1 MNKKVIFII
10 ILAVIAL
17 VVLTLSSFGPLAN
30 KRNSGAVNPIS
41 QKPQSQEQIPINNQ
55 PVQFNCFHNR
65 DVKENYYAISL
76 PQGWQIQ
83 SGQKAGSYSFTF
95 PDGKGTVEL
104 LDVPDNTTLEL
115 YILSQQEPKLK
126 KALPGYSKTNY
137 KKLSVKNYEA
147 YELSFSSLDNG
158 QNIST
163 IKIYIAGQ
171 DNAIV
176 MTLNIKQEE
185 SARLLPISNS
195 IVNSFSWGSSK

>member
-17 VVLTLSSFGPLAN
+17 IVLTSSSFGPSAN
-30 KRNSGAVNPIS
+30 KRNSGTINPIS
-41 QKPQSQEQIPINNQ
+41 QKPQGQEQVPINNQ
-55 PVQFNCFHNR
+55 PVQFNSYHNR
-65 DVKENYYAISL
+65 DVRENYYAISL

-115 YILSQQEPKLK
+115 YILSQQEPKLR
-126 KALPGYSKTNY
+126 KALPGYSRTNY
-137 KKLSVKNYEA
+137 KKIVVKNYEA
-147 YELSFSSLDNG
+147 YELSFGSLDNG
-158 QNIST
+158 QSIST
-163 IKIYIAGQ
+163 IKTYITGQ
-171 DNAIV
+171 DNAVV

-185 SARLLPISNS
+185 SAELSPISMT
-195 IVNSFSWGSSK
+195 IIDSFSWENK

>member
-1 MNKKVIFII
+1 M
-10 ILAVIAL
+10 
-17 VVLTLSSFGPLAN
+17 LTLTSFGPLAN
-30 KRNSGAVNPIS
+30 KRNSGAINPLS
-41 QKPQSQEQIPINNQ
+41 QKPQGQEQVPINNQ
-55 PVQFNCFHNR
+55 PVQFNSYHNR

-76 PQGWQIQ
+76 PQDWQIQ

-137 KKLSVKNYEA
+137 KKLSVKNFEA

-163 IKIYIAGQ
+163 IKTYIAGQ

-185 SARLLPISNS
+185 TARLLPISNS
-195 IVNSFSWGSSK
+195 IVESFSWENK